1 MTFPM
6 RSTKF
11 GDTLV
16 QLTGAVFAGGAV
28 CAIVH
33 FAFVGTD
40 VAIQSTMAVMLGGLT
55 AGIASNAIEQ
65 RQRRLKRDSTNQSS
79 E

>member
-1 MTFPM
+1 MS
-6 RSTKF
+6 STKI
-11 GDTLV
+11 GDMLV
-16 QLTGAVFAGGAV
+16 QLTGAVFAGGFV

-55 AGIASNAIEQ
+55 AGIVSNAIEQ
-65 RQRRLKRDSTNQSS
+65 RQKRMKRDSANQTS